1 MGGFRIYWHQKPPTL
16 RAGAARTQKTKNKEL
31 TKEQKLHNQ
40 HVSKVR
46 VVVEHAIGGMKR
58 YF

>member
-1 MGGFRIYWHQKPPTL
+1 VDLGITGTKNLLPQEQVQLGHKKP
-16 RAGAARTQKTKNKEL
+16 KNKEL